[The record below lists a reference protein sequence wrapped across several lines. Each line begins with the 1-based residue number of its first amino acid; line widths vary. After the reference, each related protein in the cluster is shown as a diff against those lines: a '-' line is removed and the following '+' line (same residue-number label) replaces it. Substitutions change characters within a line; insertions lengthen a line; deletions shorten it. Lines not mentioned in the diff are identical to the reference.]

1 MKEYFIERR
10 QRLLKIVSKKDKE
23 LHEIF
28 FEEQNKE
35 PQPGEI
41 YKGIVKNIVPAIK
54 CAFIDIGF
62 DKHCFMYLDKKF
74 NNLNVKKND
83 EIIVEVLKEAT
94 GDKGPKVIN
103 AFTIPGRYAVLET
116 LNLSI
121 SYSKKI
127 INPQFKRDA
136 EMFLKRPK
144 DVGIMIRTNAEKVG
158 LEVIQS
164 EIEHLYSIYKNL
176 LREESYSIKPKL
188 LYRGEGILDKVL
200 RDSIDEIT
208 SKIFVDSEKDF
219 TYIKDF
225 LSYNKYLN
233 IELILHKEPK
243 TLFNFYGLERLI
255 LAVKSNKLNLAS
267 GGSIVIDKTE
277 GMYVIDVNSGSNV
290 KGKDLRT
297 TAYSTN
303 IEAARLIPKQILLRN
318 LGGIIIVDFI
328 DMDEHENKSKVL
340 EILKEGF
347 KDDKNKTTVFQ
358 FTELNLVQIARNRKG
373 KPIMNYIEESC
384 EVCSGS
390 GKKLSFTYLKHL
402 IENEIMSISC
412 ELNIKDI
419 YIEVDAYYKEAIL
432 KNVDSFA
439 AEIGGDSSKLYVK
452 FSDKLHNYK
461 VEPLIFPNVI
471 EKMQKLK
478 IYG

>member
-10 QRLLKIVSKKDKE
+10 QSLLKIVSKKDKE

-62 DKHCFMYLDKKF
+62 EKHCFMYLDKKF
-74 NNLNVKKND
+74 NNLNIKKND
-83 EIIVEVLKEAT
+83 EIIVEVLKEAA

-103 AFTIPGRYAVLET
+103 AFKIPGRYAVLET
-116 LNLSI
+116 LNLGI

-127 INPQFKRDA
+127 TNPQFKSETEA
-136 EMFLKRPK
+136 LLIRPEE
-144 DVGIMIRTNAEKVG
+144 VGIMIRTNAEKVS
-158 LEVIQS
+158 LEVIQG

-176 LREESYSIKPKL
+176 LREDSYSIKPKL

-208 SKIFVDSEKDF
+208 SKIFVDCEKDF
-219 TYIKDF
+219 VYIKDF
-225 LSYNKYLN
+225 LSYNKYLK
-233 IELILHKEPK
+233 IELILHKENK
-243 TLFNFYGLERLI
+243 TLFNFYGLEKLI
-255 LAVKSNKLNLAS
+255 LTLRNNKLGLMS

-290 KGKDLRT
+290 KGKDLKA

-303 IEAARLIPKQILLRN
+303 LEAATLIPKQITLRN
-318 LGGIIIVDFI
+318 LGGIIVVDFI
-328 DMDEHENKSKVL
+328 DMDETENKNKVL
-340 EILKEGF
+340 ETLKAGF
-347 KDDKNKTTVFQ
+347 KEDKNKTSVYQ

-373 KPIMNYIEESC
+373 KPTMNYVEENC
-384 EVCSGS
+384 EACSG
-390 GKKLSFTYLKHL
+390 GGRKLSFTYLKHL
-402 IENEIMSISC
+402 IENEIASISC

-419 YIEVDAYYKEAIL
+419 YIEVDAYYKAAIM
-432 KNVDSFA
+432 KDVDSFA
-439 AEIGGDSSKLYVK
+439 LEIGGGSSKLYVK